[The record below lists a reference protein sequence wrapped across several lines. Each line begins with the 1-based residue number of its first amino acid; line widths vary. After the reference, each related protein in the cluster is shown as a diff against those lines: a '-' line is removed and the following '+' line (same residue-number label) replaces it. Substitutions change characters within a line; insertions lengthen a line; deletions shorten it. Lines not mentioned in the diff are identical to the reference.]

1 MIALVRLSLPIGAA
15 LVMVGLAL
23 IVLSLLFVPRRPSPA
38 GPQAVGRLDATLHDA
53 DGRSLPVTVWYPSTG
68 TAGRVVADGPLA
80 APAPAPVILYSPG
93 WGGTR
98 DQSSIQ
104 VENLA
109 SHGFVVVGCDDS
121 SSDPANDP
129 DHGLSLE
136 LESDTALKESIER
149 GDRHVRRQ
157 ANRILAMLQG
167 LESGHIPVLA
177 GRLDLTHV
185 GALGYS
191 VGGPSSLQAGL
202 LDPRIMA
209 ILNLDGALLGPPADR
224 IGPQAYLLLSSREAL
239 PTEAELNSSIPA
251 VRNDAYLGAIDI
263 PRNRHRIQ
271 RPGNA
276 WAVIE
281 PADHGDMADGLF
293 SLRSGRLR
301 RLNSLRAGMNDF
313 IGRVE
318 VAFFRSTLLGNKS
331 ALASLAGKDSADV
344 RWMSP

>member
-1 MIALVRLSLPIGAA
+1 MIALLRLSLPAGVA
-15 LVMVGLAL
+15 LVVIGLAL
-23 IVLSLLFVPRRPSPA
+23 IVLSLLFVPRRPSPT
-38 GPQAVGRLDATLHDA
+38 GSYAVGRLDATLREA
-53 DGRSLPVTVWYPSTG
+53 DGRPLPVTVWYPSTG
-68 TAGRVVADGPLA
+68 TAGSIVADGPLA

-98 DQSSIQ
+98 GQSSIQ

-109 SHGFVVVGCDDS
+109 SHGFVVVGCDDH
-121 SSDPANDP
+121 SSDPATDP

-136 LESDTALKESIER
+136 LESDAALKDSIER

-157 ANRILAMLQG
+157 ADRILAMLQG
-167 LESGHIPVLA
+167 LVNGQIPALA
-177 GRLDLTHV
+177 GRLDLTRV

-202 LDPRIMA
+202 LEPRLVA
-209 ILNLDGALLGPPADR
+209 VLNLDGALLGPPAEQ

-239 PTEAELNSSIPA
+239 PTEADLNSSSPA
-251 VRNDAYLGAIDI
+251 VRTDAYLGAIDI
-263 PRNRHRIQ
+263 PRNKQRVQ

-281 PADHGDMADGLF
+281 PADHGDLADGLF
-293 SLRSGRLR
+293 SLRSGRLK

-318 VAFFRSTLLGNKS
+318 VAFFRSTLLGDKS
-331 ALASLAGKDSADV
+331 ALASLIGKDSRDM